1 MENNRVEFLT
11 GSQVYLRPI
20 EKEDLKQLY
29 AWLNNPEI
37 RGLIGE
43 VFPTSQTGLED
54 YLAKIQ
60 SDPSRVWFGIVLQE
74 NDQLIGEA
82 GLLRMFPAWRTT
94 DLSIFIGEKTAWGKG
109 YGNEV
114 MELLLDYAFGYLNY
128 NRVAIG
134 VVGTNERALRFYESI
149 GFKREGIQRDGYY
162 YAHEYQDFVM
172 MSLLEDE
179 YREKRKQGG
188 KSK

>member
-1 MENNRVEFLT
+1 MENNRAKFLT
-11 GSQVYLRPI
+11 GTQVYLRPM
-20 EKEDLKQLY
+20 EKDDLKQLY
-29 AWLNNPEI
+29 IWFNDPEI
-37 RGLIGE
+37 RGITGE
-43 VFPTSQTGLED
+43 VFPTSQTVVDEF
-54 YLAKIQ
+54 LAKLQ
-60 SDPSRVWFGIVLQE
+60 SDSSRVWFGIVLQE

-94 DLSIFIGEKTAWGKG
+94 DLSIIIAEKTAWGKG
-109 YGNEV
+109 YGNEA
-114 MELLLDYAFGYLNY
+114 MELLLDYAFGFLNFH
-128 NRVAIG
+128 RVSIG
-134 VVGTNERALRFYESI
+134 VVGTNERALHFYDRI

-179 YREKRKQGG
+179 YRELR